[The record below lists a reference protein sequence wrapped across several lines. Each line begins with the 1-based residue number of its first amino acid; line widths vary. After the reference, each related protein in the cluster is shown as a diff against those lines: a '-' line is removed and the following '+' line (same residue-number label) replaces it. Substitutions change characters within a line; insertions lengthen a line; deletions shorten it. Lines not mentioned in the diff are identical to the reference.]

1 MSGDWRRFC
10 RTSEF
15 SVEDDAVRVFFSNSR
30 GHLVR
35 VEEREEDYLLSAA
48 VASAR
53 LLESVEQPAVFAW
66 TRNRSTQLVG
76 FRVDARGR
84 MVGEAFVPRAGLQV
98 EEFRLSLR
106 AVASECDRL
115 EHLLTGADNE

>member
-10 RTSEF
+10 KTSEF
-15 SVEDDAVRVFFSNSR
+15 SVEGDAVRVSFSNGR

-35 VEEREEDYLLSAA
+35 VEERAEEYFLSAA
-48 VASAR
+48 VASAKR
-53 LLESVEQPAVFAW
+53 LESVEQPALFAW
-66 TRNRSTQLVG
+66 TRNRSTWLVG